1 MRQIEVET
9 YGRVAILKLSR
20 PDAGNKIT
28 QDMADELTAALN
40 AARSDKA
47 ISGCVLTGSGSV
59 FCLGGDYRGAGPTS
73 VGRMGFGRAH
83 IDLFGA
89 MAGLGK
95 PLIAALNGHAHAGG
109 FALALA
115 CDMVFATHDATL
127 GLPEVA
133 HGLFPFLA
141 LAVVRDALPKA
152 VLFEIAYEAR
162 LMSAEDAR
170 ARSLVNAVLPATEL
184 LPRAV
189 ETVERATA
197 GHPDVLALGR
207 DLYYATRGV
216 PPAEALAMARFA
228 LGAALAAC
236 DP

>member
-47 ISGCVLTGSGSV
+47 IGGCVLTGSGSV

-133 HGLFPFLA
+133 HGLFPSW
-141 LAVVRDALPKA
+141 RLPSCATPCPKR
-152 VLFEIAYEAR
+152 FC
-162 LMSAEDAR
+162 S
-170 ARSLVNAVLPATEL
+170 RSLTK
-184 LPRAV
+184 
-189 ETVERATA
+189 
-197 GHPDVLALGR
+197 R
-207 DLYYATRGV
+207 D
-216 PPAEALAMARFA
+216 
-228 LGAALAAC
+228 
-236 DP
+236 

>member
-1 MRQIEVET
+1 MRRIEVET
-9 YGRVAILKLSR
+9 CGRVAILTLSR
-20 PDAGNKIT
+20 PDAGNRIT
-28 QDMADELTAALN
+28 LDMADELTAALN

-59 FCLGGDYRGAGPTS
+59 FCLGGDYRGAGPTAA
-73 VGRMGFGRAH
+73 GRMEFGRAH

-115 CDMVFATHDATL
+115 CDMVFATRDATL
-127 GLPEVA
+127 GLPELA

-162 LMSAEDAR
+162 LMNAEEAH
-170 ARSLVNAVLPATEL
+170 ARSLVNAVLPATEV

-189 ETVERATA
+189 ETVERATS

-216 PPAEALAMARFA
+216 APAEALTMARFA
-228 LGAALAAC
+228 LGAALAAS